1 MEQGDDSVLLFF
13 TISKVKCQESFK
25 EIEFWLVELA
35 TGRAVFFRERVV
47 YALERKRENTTE
59 NDSSF
64 FFTRLLSIF
73 PHFCFHSSSSLL
85 VFDSN
90 WNNYC
95 ADDKMIAGERFFLFF
110 FFLE

>member
-64 FFTRLLSIF
+64 F
-73 PHFCFHSSSSLL
+73 HSSS
-85 VFDSN
+85 F
-90 WNNYC
+90 Y
-95 ADDKMIAGERFFLFF
+95 FFLTFVF
-110 FFLE
+110 IVLLLFLFLIRTGTITARMTR